1 MLKDYPFVEKNQNFF
16 PKNRNICLFGS
27 GIIAKKTINHFSNI
41 KFEKIYD
48 NSKNLWGENF
58 NNIKIF
64 NPSKIDKNDFIV
76 ITSTSY
82 TEIANQLFKK
92 KLSPFKNFVI
102 SPILNDIRV
111 LSELENKKISILFT
125 SGAPPNKNKNYGG
138 GLYKLEIN
146 NFTWKYRKLISGN
159 CYGVLKLLNKYYVV
173 DEQRGIIKLNKNLKI
188 ETSYKIE
195 KNLRPHGLSY
205 HKKTKRF
212 YLNST
217 EQDAVYV
224 YDRNF
229 KFLNKIDI
237 SSKKKITGVKHH
249 HINDNLILDDSLYVS
264 MFSYS
269 GNYLKEVYDGV
280 VLEYDL
286 NNLTNIPKIIKN
298 NLWMPHNIK
307 FFNKSLFVLNS
318 LPGELLGYNMQ
329 VIGKFSA
336 FTRGLAYDGKYFF
349 VGQSKNRNY
358 SKYLGLN
365 NNISIDAGIIMFDGN
380 TKVSRFFQLDPR
392 ISEVHSIEIID

>member
-1 MLKDYPFVEKNQNFF
+1 MLKNFPFVERNQNFI
-16 PKNRNICLFGS
+16 PKNKNICLFGS
-27 GIIAKKTINHFSNI
+27 GIIAKKTIDYFSNV
-41 KFEKIYD
+41 KFKKIYD
-48 NSKNLWGENF
+48 NSKNLWSQNF
-58 NNIKIF
+58 KNIKIY
-64 NPSKIDKNDFIV
+64 NPSKISKNEFII

-82 TEIANQLFKK
+82 TEIAKQLFKK
-92 KLSPFKNFVI
+92 NLSPIKDFVI
-102 SPILNDIRV
+102 SPILNDIRAV
-111 LSELENKKISILFT
+111 SELENKKIDVLFT

-146 NFTWKYRKLISGN
+146 NFKWKCRKLISGN
-159 CYGVLKLLNKYYVV
+159 CYGILKLSNKYYIV
-173 DEQRGIIKLNKNLKI
+173 DEERGVIKLNKNLKI
-188 ETSYKIE
+188 ETIYKIQ

-205 HKKTKRF
+205 HKKSNNF

-217 EQDAVYV
+217 EQDAVYI
-224 YDRNF
+224 YDKNF

-237 SSKKKITGVKHH
+237 SNKKKITGIKHH
-249 HINDNLILDDSLYVS
+249 HINDNLILGDSLYVS

-269 GNYLKEVYDGV
+269 GNYLKELYDGV
-280 VLEYDL
+280 ILEYDL
-286 NNLTNIPKIIKN
+286 NNLTSSPKIVKD
-298 NLWMPHNIK
+298 NLWMPHNVK

-329 VIGKFSA
+329 VISKFSA

-349 VGQSKNRNY
+349 IGQSKNRNY

-365 NNISIDAGIIMFDGN
+365 NNISIDAGILMFDDS